1 MLNIKILGPGCPNC
15 QKLEALTKEVIEENN
30 VEATIE
36 KVTDV
41 NKFADYG
48 VMLSP
53 ALVVNDKV
61 IVQGKLPTKWT
72 LEGWIK
78 DLLK

>member
-1 MLNIKILGPGCPNC
+1 MLEIKVLGSGCPNC
-15 QKLEALTKEVIEENN
+15 VKLEAMVKEVITEKNI
-30 VEATIE
+30 EANIE
-36 KVTDV
+36 KVTDI

-53 ALVVNDKV
+53 ALVINEKV

-72 LEGWIK
+72 LENWFRE
-78 DLLK
+78 LQ